1 MFLDDTGANGGLGQ
15 GGDQEGGRRP
25 GYGVLAAI
33 VVQRHRLAA
42 ATAASPTKKNI
53 TKLNNIQYSN
63 LPRIVLVYIQYIETK
78 WLNWDT
84 AS

>member
-33 VVQRHRLAA
+33 VLQRHRLAA
-42 ATAASPTKKNI
+42 ATAASPTKENI
-53 TKLNNIQYSN
+53 KKLIIYSTVTFHAVYSC
-63 LPRIVLVYIQYIETK
+63 VLKQ
-78 WLNWDT
+78 NG
-84 AS
+84 